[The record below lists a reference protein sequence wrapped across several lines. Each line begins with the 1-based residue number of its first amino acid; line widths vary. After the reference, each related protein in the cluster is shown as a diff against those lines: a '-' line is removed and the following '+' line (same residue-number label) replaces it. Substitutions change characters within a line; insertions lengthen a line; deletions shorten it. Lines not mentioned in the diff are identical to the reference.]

1 MSRILGI
8 DLSSFN
14 VDLVALDE
22 DTNAAV
28 WTRLRLG
35 TDKDS
40 ALDRLRRVAEAMP
53 PASFYD
59 DIYLAAVES
68 PYGTRLERGTQAKLN
83 RVFGAVCACLPAR
96 VHLWE
101 VMPGDWRKELG
112 LKGNASKEE
121 CAEVVRALWR
131 YVPAGGRWHG
141 IPQDALD
148 AYAVAYY
155 AREHNHRGVAE
166 TLAARE
172 LELF

>member
-1 MSRILGI
+1 VSRVLGI

-14 VDLVALDE
+14 VDLVTLDE
-22 DTNAAV
+22 DSDAAG
-28 WTRLRLG
+28 WTRVALG

-53 PASFYD
+53 PASFYE

-101 VMPGDWRKELG
+101 VMPGDWRKALG

-121 CAEVVRALWR
+121 CAEAVRALWLA
-131 YVPAGGRWHG
+131 VPGSAGDV
-141 IPQDALD
+141 PQDALD

-155 AREHNHRGVAE
+155 AREHNHRGVTE